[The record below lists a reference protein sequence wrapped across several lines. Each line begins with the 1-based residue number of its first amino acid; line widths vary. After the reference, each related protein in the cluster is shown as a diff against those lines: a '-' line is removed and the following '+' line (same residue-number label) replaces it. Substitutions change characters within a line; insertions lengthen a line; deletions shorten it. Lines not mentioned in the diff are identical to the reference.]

1 MSDAD
6 KGSMTAR
13 AWAAIGEQKPRD
25 YVLSPETHAAHLPSE
40 AAPLAEILR
49 SDRLRKIIEDYN
61 FYGSEVAR
69 WRYTLARFGRAGIWS
84 AVGAVFVAL
93 VAMVTTYDWTPMW
106 KVLHSVAVWGLLVTS
121 WISFSMLGWWRP
133 KERWYRARAN
143 AEHLRKVLFEEVFAA
158 KGGAVA
164 PGQVDLFPLKLAYFN
179 RYQFNVQRIYYD
191 TRGDY
196 HARRAKFAMCFRICA
211 FFATLLALAGTF
223 MATVHSYSEQGATHG
238 AYVAISSWSE
248 FISHMQ
254 IDDFGTA
261 VAIALSVVSAGL
273 FADAMLD
280 NHLQLARRYKQAL
293 RRMEGLAAHKAFG
306 FDVVRRFYEAGDKA
320 KAEAVAGELVRE
332 IHTVMSAELAEWVT
346 IGTEASTETA

>member
-1 MSDAD
+1 MRGGRRAEE
-6 KGSMTAR
+6 GRYGAR
-13 AWAAIGEQKPRD
+13 
-25 YVLSPETHAAHLPSE
+25 
-40 AAPLAEILR
+40 
-49 SDRLRKIIEDYN
+49 
-61 FYGSEVAR
+61 GSEEHWSKV
-69 WRYTLARFGRAGIWS
+69 RFAW
-84 AVGAVFVAL
+84 
-93 VAMVTTYDWTPMW
+93 
-106 KVLHSVAVWGLLVTS
+106 
-121 WISFSMLGWWRP
+121 
-133 KERWYRARAN
+133 
-143 AEHLRKVLFEEVFAA
+143 VFAA
-158 KGGAVA
+158 RGRAVA
-164 PGQVDLFPLKLAYFN
+164 PGQVDHFTLKLAYFN

-196 HARRAKFAMCFRICA
+196 HARRAKFAMCFRISA
-211 FFATLLALAGTF
+211 FFATLMALAGTF

-273 FADAMLD
+273 FAAAMLD

-306 FDVVRRFYEAGDKA
+306 FDVVRRLYEAGDKT